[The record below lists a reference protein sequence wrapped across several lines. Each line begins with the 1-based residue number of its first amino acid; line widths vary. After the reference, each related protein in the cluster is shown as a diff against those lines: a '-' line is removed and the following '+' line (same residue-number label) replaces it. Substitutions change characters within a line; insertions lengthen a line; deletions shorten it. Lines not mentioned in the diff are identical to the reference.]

1 MTVKERILGFP
12 KAAYVFLALLLR
24 LALAPFL
31 SHPFDERIFMA
42 VGASVAKGI
51 TPYGQYVLQNIFA
64 ATPHPHLFGTV
75 PGIGYPPPWGLL
87 CGDMYLF
94 ASALAPNNLYAYV
107 FALQIDSTDT
117 SNVWGRWDLNY
128 QFSHGDD
135 AGSFVGGIAPTF
147 LVLRL
152 TQDPPW
158 DTCLGMQ
165 LYVPIRADGTWGP
178 AIIYGDQECVPEPAP
193 FTFVADTIIGMFP

>member
-1 MTVKERILGFP
+1 MSWDSIASGTIDSVRIWSRPPGCRDPGQLTTIPGSNVPTGESPVFDISITQLDIHP
-12 KAAYVFLALLLR
+12 AARTLPGQYCAFGV
-24 LALAPFL
+24 
-31 SHPFDERIFMA
+31 HPF
-42 VGASVAKGI
+42 
-51 TPYGQYVLQNIFA
+51 
-64 ATPHPHLFGTV
+64 
-75 PGIGYPPPWGLL
+75 WG
-87 CGDMYLF
+87 
-94 ASALAPNNLYAYV
+94 PYAYV

-178 AIIYGDQECVPEPAP
+178 ATIYGDQECVPEPAP